1 MFPIPFFFCVYN
13 KHAVTRL
20 LVGSALTLF
29 LGRITYILQTF
40 LSLSYICALCSLPPQ
55 SIHMSISLTVHP
67 SCPPTRFAIFEHTL
81 SHLLST
87 NWLCVSYNL
96 QDQQEDNPF
105 LQVASLNLLSVS
117 FKLWSHLWIILLP
130 FISSSSQSVAASEC
144 NLGLRSIFHF
154 HALFHIYNQCSLSF
168 HSSMTVSK
176 MMVHAICLLQLYYT
190 ELQNK

>member
-1 MFPIPFFFCVYN
+1 MLLHVFLSVLLSPFFLVESPTSSRPFFLYIISVPS
-13 KHAVTRL
+13 AVSHPSPFTCP
-20 LVGSALTLF
+20 
-29 LGRITYILQTF
+29 Y
-40 LSLSYICALCSLPPQ
+40 LSQ
-55 SIHMSISLTVHP
+55 SIFHV
-67 SCPPTRFAIFEHTL
+67 PPTRIAIFEHTL

-130 FISSSSQSVAASEC
+130 FISFSSQSVAASEC
-144 NLGLRSIFHF
+144 NLGLRNIFHF

-176 MMVHAICLLQLYYT
+176 MMVHATCLLQLYYT
-190 ELQNK
+190 ELQDK